1 MEPVTNE
8 GYALEPVDDLDP
20 RRVSEVRRI
29 YEDGF
34 APHLRAD
41 FASLTTGRED
51 DESALALMQGSGRGF
66 VMVRPL
72 GGTGWMFLR
81 YLVAGQ
87 RGQGLGGIMWD
98 QLMAWLRTAGYPLL
112 VWDVEDPDEPGCDPA
127 EVQIRNRRI
136 RFYQRHGG
144 HLLPV
149 PGLRQPARTTTPAAA
164 AASTGRPMR
173 LMAASTGDAGLPGT
187 PPSWPRVYRYRW
199 RLDADDP
206 DRRDRDHRGRG
217 SRSGTRTRPE
227 RLLTWWS
234 ITSWPRSVAWIHLNR
249 PDRLNAVVPEL
260 TAGLVAALARAGPG
274 RRPGGR
280 AGRPGPGLLLRPRP
294 EGAARRETGRWPP
307 GCGSRR
313 SRT

>member
-20 RRVSEVRRI
+20 GRVSELRRI

-51 DESALALMQGSGRGF
+51 DESALALMQGSEPRGF

-98 QLMAWLRTAGYPLL
+98 QLMAWLREAGYPLL

-136 RFYQRHGG
+136 RFYERHGG

-149 PGLRQPARTTTPAAA
+149 RGYGNPHDDDSASSDTGSDGRQHWT
-164 AASTGRPMR
+164 PMR
-173 LMAASTGDAGLPGT
+173 LMAAATAGAGLPGT
-187 PPSWPRVYRYRW
+187 AAIVAAVYRYRW
-199 RLDADDP
+199 RLNPDDP
-206 DRRDRDHRGRG
+206 QIAA
-217 SRSGTRTRPE
+217 TE
-227 RLLTWWS
+227 
-234 ITSWPRSVAWIHLNR
+234 ITANEVTE
-249 PDRLNAVVPEL
+249 DGVTED
-260 TAGLVAALARAGPG
+260 GVAAAAGPDHDQ
-274 RRPGGR
+274 
-280 AGRPGPGLLLRPRP
+280 
-294 EGAARRETGRWPP
+294 EG
-307 GCGSRR
+307 S
-313 SRT
+313 

>member
-20 RRVSEVRRI
+20 GRVSEIRRI

-51 DESALALMQGSGRGF
+51 DESALALMQGGEPRGF

-98 QLMAWLRTAGYPLL
+98 QLMAWLREAGYPLL

-136 RFYQRHGG
+136 RFYERHGG

-149 PGLRQPARTTTPAAA
+149 RGYGNPHDDDSVSNDIGNDG
-164 AASTGRPMR
+164 TGSDGRPHWTPMR
-173 LMAASTGDAGLPGT
+173 LMAAATADAGLPGT
-187 PPSWPRVYRYRW
+187 PAIVAAVYRYRW
-199 RLDADDP
+199 RLESDDP
-206 DRRDRDHRGRG
+206 QIAA
-217 SRSGTRTRPE
+217 TE
-227 RLLTWWS
+227 
-234 ITSWPRSVAWIHLNR
+234 ITAN
-249 PDRLNAVVPEL
+249 E
-260 TAGLVAALARAGPG
+260 VAAAEPD
-274 RRPGGR
+274 PDQK
-280 AGRPGPGLLLRPRP
+280 
-294 EGAARRETGRWPP
+294 GA
-307 GCGSRR
+307 
-313 SRT
+313 

>member
-8 GYALEPVDDLDP
+8 DYALEPVDDLDP
-20 RRVSEVRRI
+20 ARVSELRRI

-51 DESALALMQGSGRGF
+51 DESALALMQGSEPRGF

-98 QLMAWLRTAGYPLL
+98 QLMAWLREAGYPLL

-136 RFYQRHGG
+136 RFYERHGG

-149 PGLRQPARTTTPAAA
+149 RGYGNPHDDDGVSNGTGSDGRQHWT
-164 AASTGRPMR
+164 PMR
-173 LMAASTGDAGLPGT
+173 LMAAATADAGLPGT
-187 PPSWPRVYRYRW
+187 PAIVAAVYRYRW
-199 RLDADDP
+199 RLDPDDP
-206 DRRDRDHRGRG
+206 QIAA
-217 SRSGTRTRPE
+217 TE
-227 RLLTWWS
+227 
-234 ITSWPRSVAWIHLNR
+234 ITAN
-249 PDRLNAVVPEL
+249 E
-260 TAGLVAALARAGPG
+260 VAAAGPDHDQK
-274 RRPGGR
+274 
-280 AGRPGPGLLLRPRP
+280 
-294 EGAARRETGRWPP
+294 GA
-307 GCGSRR
+307 
-313 SRT
+313 

>member
-20 RRVSEVRRI
+20 GRVSEIRRI

-51 DESALALMQGSGRGF
+51 DESALALMQGSEPRGF

-98 QLMAWLRTAGYPLL
+98 QLMAWLREAGYPLL

-149 PGLRQPARTTTPAAA
+149 RGYGNPHDDDSGSDGRQHWT
-164 AASTGRPMR
+164 PMR
-173 LMAASTGDAGLPGT
+173 LMAASTADAGLPGT
-187 PPSWPRVYRYRW
+187 PAIVAAVYRYRW
-199 RLDADDP
+199 RLDPDDP
-206 DRRDRDHRGRG
+206 QIAA
-217 SRSGTRTRPE
+217 TE
-227 RLLTWWS
+227 
-234 ITSWPRSVAWIHLNR
+234 ITAN
-249 PDRLNAVVPEL
+249 E
-260 TAGLVAALARAGPG
+260 VAAAGPDHDQK
-274 RRPGGR
+274 
-280 AGRPGPGLLLRPRP
+280 
-294 EGAARRETGRWPP
+294 
-307 GCGSRR
+307 GS
-313 SRT
+313 

>member
-20 RRVSEVRRI
+20 GRVSEIRRI

-51 DESALALMQGSGRGF
+51 DESALALMQGGEPRGF

-98 QLMAWLRTAGYPLL
+98 RLMAWLREAGYPLL

-127 EVQIRNRRI
+127 EVQVRNRRI
-136 RFYQRHGG
+136 RFYERHGG

-149 PGLRQPARTTTPAAA
+149 RGYGNPHDDDNVSHDSVSRDAGSDGTVSDGPQHWT
-164 AASTGRPMR
+164 PMR
-173 LMAASTGDAGLPGT
+173 LMAAATADAGLPGT
-187 PPSWPRVYRYRW
+187 PAIVAAVYRYRW
-199 RLDADDP
+199 RLDPDDP
-206 DRRDRDHRGRG
+206 QIAA
-217 SRSGTRTRPE
+217 TE
-227 RLLTWWS
+227 
-234 ITSWPRSVAWIHLNR
+234 ITAN
-249 PDRLNAVVPEL
+249 E
-260 TAGLVAALARAGPG
+260 VAAAGPDHDQK
-274 RRPGGR
+274 
-280 AGRPGPGLLLRPRP
+280 
-294 EGAARRETGRWPP
+294 GA
-307 GCGSRR
+307 
-313 SRT
+313 

>member
-8 GYALEPVDDLDP
+8 DYALEPVDDLDP
-20 RRVSEVRRI
+20 ARVSEIRRI

-51 DESALALMQGSGRGF
+51 DESALALMQGGEPRGF

-81 YLVAGQ
+81 YFVAGQ

-98 QLMAWLRTAGYPLL
+98 QLMAWLREAGYPLL

-136 RFYQRHGG
+136 RFYERHGG

-149 PGLRQPARTTTPAAA
+149 RGYGNPHDDDNVSHDSVSRDAG
-164 AASTGRPMR
+164 SDGTGSDGPQHWTPMR

-187 PPSWPRVYRYRW
+187 PAIVAAVYRYRW
-199 RLDADDP
+199 RLESDDP
-206 DRRDRDHRGRG
+206 QIAA
-217 SRSGTRTRPE
+217 TE
-227 RLLTWWS
+227 
-234 ITSWPRSVAWIHLNR
+234 ITAN
-249 PDRLNAVVPEL
+249 E
-260 TAGLVAALARAGPG
+260 VAAAEPD
-274 RRPGGR
+274 PDQK
-280 AGRPGPGLLLRPRP
+280 
-294 EGAARRETGRWPP
+294 GA
-307 GCGSRR
+307 
-313 SRT
+313 

>member
-8 GYALEPVDDLDP
+8 GYALEPVDNLDP
-20 RRVSEVRRI
+20 GRVCELRRI

-51 DESALALMQGSGRGF
+51 DESALALMQDSEPRGF

-98 QLMAWLRTAGYPLL
+98 QLMTWLRTGGSPLL

-136 RFYQRHGG
+136 RFYERHGG

-149 PGLRQPARTTTPAAA
+149 RGYGNPHDDD
-164 AASTGRPMR
+164 SVSNDTGSDGHRHWTPMR

-187 PPSWPRVYRYRW
+187 AAIAAAVYRYRW
-199 RLDADDP
+199 RLDPDDP
-206 DRRDRDHRGRG
+206 QIAATGIIAD
-217 SRSGTRTRPE
+217 E
-227 RLLTWWS
+227 
-234 ITSWPRSVAWIHLNR
+234 VA
-249 PDRLNAVVPEL
+249 
-260 TAGLVAALARAGPG
+260 TAAGPDHDQK
-274 RRPGGR
+274 
-280 AGRPGPGLLLRPRP
+280 
-294 EGAARRETGRWPP
+294 
-307 GCGSRR
+307 GS
-313 SRT
+313 

>member
-20 RRVSEVRRI
+20 GRVSEIRRI

-51 DESALALMQGSGRGF
+51 DESALALMQGGEPRGF
-66 VMVRPL
+66 AMVRPL

-98 QLMAWLRTAGYPLL
+98 QLMAWLRDAGYPLL

-136 RFYQRHGG
+136 RFYERHGG

-149 PGLRQPARTTTPAAA
+149 RGYGNPHDDDSVSNDIGNDG
-164 AASTGRPMR
+164 TGSDGRPHWTPMR
-173 LMAASTGDAGLPGT
+173 LMAAATADAGLPGT
-187 PPSWPRVYRYRW
+187 PAIVAAVYRYRW
-199 RLDADDP
+199 RLEADDP
-206 DRRDRDHRGRG
+206 QIAA
-217 SRSGTRTRPE
+217 TE
-227 RLLTWWS
+227 
-234 ITSWPRSVAWIHLNR
+234 ITAN
-249 PDRLNAVVPEL
+249 E
-260 TAGLVAALARAGPG
+260 VAAAEPD
-274 RRPGGR
+274 PDQK
-280 AGRPGPGLLLRPRP
+280 
-294 EGAARRETGRWPP
+294 GA
-307 GCGSRR
+307 
-313 SRT
+313 

>member
-1 MEPVTNE
+1 MEPVTDG

-20 RRVSEVRRI
+20 GRVSEVRRI

-34 APHLRAD
+34 APHLRAG
-41 FASLTTGRED
+41 FASLISERED
-51 DESALALMQGSGRGF
+51 EESALALMQGGEPRGF

-136 RFYQRHGG
+136 RFYQRHEG

-149 PGLRQPARTTTPAAA
+149 RGYGNPHDDDWT
-164 AASTGRPMR
+164 PMR
-173 LMAASTGDAGLPGT
+173 LMAAPVAPVDELPRT
-187 PPSWPRVYRYRW
+187 PAIVAAVYRYRW
-199 RLDADDP
+199 RLEPGDP
-206 DRRDRDHRGRG
+206 R
-217 SRSGTRTRPE
+217 
-227 RLLTWWS
+227 
-234 ITSWPRSVAWIHLNR
+234 
-249 PDRLNAVVPEL
+249 
-260 TAGLVAALARAGPG
+260 VAATEVTAAGPDHDQK
-274 RRPGGR
+274 
-280 AGRPGPGLLLRPRP
+280 
-294 EGAARRETGRWPP
+294 
-307 GCGSRR
+307 GS
-313 SRT
+313 

>member
-1 MEPVTNE
+1 MEPVTDG

-20 RRVSEVRRI
+20 GRVSAVRRI

-41 FASLTTGRED
+41 FASLTSGRED
-51 DESALALMQGSGRGF
+51 DESALALMQGGEPRGF

-98 QLMAWLRTAGYPLL
+98 QLMAWLHDAGYPLL

-136 RFYQRHGG
+136 RFYERHEG

-149 PGLRQPARTTTPAAA
+149 RGYGNPHDGDSVSDDSGSGGSQHWT
-164 AASTGRPMR
+164 PMR
-173 LMAASTGDAGLPGT
+173 LMAAAVADAELPGT
-187 PPSWPRVYRYRW
+187 AAIVAAVYRYRW
-199 RLDADDP
+199 RLDPDDP
-206 DRRDRDHRGRG
+206 Q
-217 SRSGTRTRPE
+217 
-227 RLLTWWS
+227 
-234 ITSWPRSVAWIHLNR
+234 I
-249 PDRLNAVVPEL
+249 AVTEIIATEV
-260 TAGLVAALARAGPG
+260 VAAAGPDHDQK
-274 RRPGGR
+274 
-280 AGRPGPGLLLRPRP
+280 
-294 EGAARRETGRWPP
+294 
-307 GCGSRR
+307 GS
-313 SRT
+313 